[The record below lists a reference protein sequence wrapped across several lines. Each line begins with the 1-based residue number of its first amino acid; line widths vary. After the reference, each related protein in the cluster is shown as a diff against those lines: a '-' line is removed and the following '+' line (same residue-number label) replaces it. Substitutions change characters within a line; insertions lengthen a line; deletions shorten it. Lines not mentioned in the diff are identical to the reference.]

1 MRRHVQTFQS
11 QLPVALQKIEML
23 VGSSRS
29 QSLTPVAQQLI
40 QDLQNFNRWYEG
52 SADRIGAA
60 AKDRN
65 PLNIQEN
72 EQREEMAITRNQRTN
87 FTVFAAPLCL
97 FTWMFISFGLGL
109 LMGITFIVCII
120 VLVISGVDNRRNR
133 SAVDKFINKFIFPS
147 GLFSIEAILVMIQ
160 MMAVTVFYL
169 IIL

>member
-1 MRRHVQTFQS
+1 MIICIIGGFS
-11 QLPVALQKIEML
+11 GVA
-23 VGSSRS
+23 RS
-29 QSLTPVAQQLI
+29 AI
-40 QDLQNFNRWYEG
+40 K
-52 SADRIGAA
+52 GAA

-120 VLVISGVDNRRNR
+120 VLVISEVDNQRNW
-133 SAVDKFINKFIFPS
+133 SAVDKFIFQS

>member
-1 MRRHVQTFQS
+1 M
-11 QLPVALQKIEML
+11 IEL
-23 VGSSRS
+23 F
-29 QSLTPVAQQLI
+29 L
-40 QDLQNFNRWYEG
+40 FYEG
-52 SADRIGAA
+52 FMIIICIIGGFSGVARLAIKGAA

-65 PLNIQEN
+65 PFNIQDN
-72 EQREEMAITRNQRTN
+72 EQREEMEITRNQRTN

-109 LMGITFIVCII
+109 LIGITFIVCII
-120 VLVISGVDNRRNR
+120 ALVISGVDNRRNR